1 MKVNINSVHFKVDKK
16 LVQFIEQKVDK
27 LSQYYDD
34 IIGSDV
40 SLKVSNKSDR
50 ENKIAEI
57 RVNIKGSDLFA
68 SKQCDTFEEATD
80 QAVEALKRQ
89 LTKRK
94 AKVRKKY

>member
-34 IIGSDV
+34 IISSDV

-68 SKQCDTFEEATD
+68 KKQCDTFEEATD
-80 QAVEALKRQ
+80 QAVDALKRQ
-89 LTKRK
+89 ITKHK